1 MGLGCWR
8 VAFLHRLWPGA
19 HRSIHSPCP
28 FLLLCPSCQA
38 TVHLSS
44 GALHVAVVLHSIKKA
59 CCGQAVNQ
67 LISCSV
73 HPNICPPIHVS
84 THPST
89 HPNFLQ
95 QRLNLYPE
103 ESGRMV
109 NHELSHSILKYNCR
123 IFFKINGHH
132 VNISCLLLDTYCGSP
147 LY

>member
-1 MGLGCWR
+1 ML
-8 VAFLHRLWPGA
+8 
-19 HRSIHSPCP
+19 RSFC
-28 FLLLCPSCQA
+28 
-38 TVHLSS
+38 T
-44 GALHVAVVLHSIKKA
+44 ALKKA

-123 IFFKINGHH
+123 IFFF
-132 VNISCLLLDTYCGSP
+132 
-147 LY
+147 